1 MKRDLQIN
9 YGVLDDIIAE
19 LHSYKNALVK
29 MNDSLDKVSTF
40 IQTNKGKSVEAWDQ
54 NIDTSK
60 DKIEKYETQIND
72 LLSLFE
78 NYLRDTTVY
87 ISPISRNQMMRV
99 DRNDIWANLKQIDK
113 GMERNVLKALNRS
126 YQTPSSFSSLFEDPT
141 DAEKEASESN
151 RRNMER
157 IQESIRSTRT
167 KLQNNMDDLWE
178 LYNTK
183 IKRFE
188 NVDDAYND
196 LAGNVKKK
204 YTNFFE
210 GVQDIVDSIN
220 NGVDNLVKG
229 LAHSIAGLVEGLVTV
244 AMDVGVV
251 GISGA
256 IPDSIEPAW
265 LKEKADQTVDNYTQ
279 AMIQLLQDPIGVVE
293 SAAQSFTDTVE
304 QEGVMYVTG
313 AALPS
318 LIPSAWAVKGV
329 KGVSKLGSGG
339 KSPKLTG
346 GKPYSKRYFQEKV
359 NAGKAALS
367 KVKMPVF
374 YREQLSTGYSTIPM
388 IGVGSKPLGEI
399 HPQMYTVTEG
409 RIEGSKRASD
419 IKKHMDDVLKRST
432 CSPKELHN
440 YLNNIDSKLAEEF
453 TNTGKWPK
461 DIQIPKDSSV
471 LTADGNIDWSQ
482 VPNGGYVLDEAG
494 NAIKEAYIP
503 KVGEII
509 DRYGANN
516 GRYTSPVK
524 DGIPYSYD
532 QRSLPYVEDSSKYH
546 QYKVVGDFNKISNYI
561 DDASPELKKAVEG
574 YMKKYNLKMDD
585 LTTQAG
591 KIAPGFG
598 SKGYGVQYELPMPVS
613 LLEDLKI
620 LLEVK

>member
-1 MKRDLQIN
+1 VKRDLQIN
-9 YGVLDDIIAE
+9 YGVLDDIIRE
-19 LHSYKNALVK
+19 LHTYKHALVK

-54 NIDTSK
+54 NIDTSR

-78 NYLRDTTVY
+78 NYVQDTTAY

-126 YQTPSSFSSLFEDPT
+126 YQTPSSFSRLFEDPT
-141 DAEKEASESN
+141 DTEKEASESN

-157 IQESIRSTRT
+157 IQESIRTTRN
-167 KLQNNMDDLWE
+167 KLQNKMDDLWE

-210 GVQDIVDSIN
+210 GVQDIADSIN
-220 NGVDNLVKG
+220 KGVDNLVKG

-251 GISGA
+251 GTSGI

-265 LKEKADQTVDNYTQ
+265 LKEKADQTVDNYKQ
-279 AMIQLLQDPIGVVE
+279 AMIQLLQDPIRVAE
-293 SAAQSFTDTVE
+293 SAAQSFTDTIE
-304 QEGVMYVTG
+304 QEGIMYVTG

-318 LIPSAWAVKGV
+318 LIPSALSVKGV

-339 KSPKLTG
+339 KLPKLTG

-359 NAGKAALS
+359 NAGKVALS
-367 KVKMPVF
+367 KVRMPVF

-399 HPQMYTVTEG
+399 RPHMFSLKNGGGSSQKEVEVKGTRKGTEHVGRLKGKEVLLKNIMEKEITYTKRDRQEFKQLRNKFNSSVRKNFLQDLVNDEKKVKQLFDAGLTET
-409 RIEGSKRASD
+409 D
-419 IKKHMDDVLKRST
+419 IKNLKNGLVPDGYQVHHKLPLDDGG
-432 CSPKELHN
+432 
-440 YLNNIDSKLAEEF
+440 
-453 TNTGKWPK
+453 TNDFENLILIKNDPYHK
-461 DIQIPKDSSV
+461 V
-471 LTADGNIDWSQ
+471 LTNSQ
-482 VPNGGYVLDEAG
+482 RDLTKGL
-494 NAIKEAYIP
+494 
-503 KVGEII
+503 KVGDSINI
-509 DRYGANN
+509 NW
-516 GRYTSPVK
+516 P
-524 DGIPYSYD
+524 
-532 QRSLPYVEDSSKYH
+532 LPEGFIY
-546 QYKVVGDFNKISNYI
+546 
-561 DDASPELKKAVEG
+561 PTTKK
-574 YMKKYNLKMDD
+574 
-585 LTTQAG
+585 
-591 KIAPGFG
+591 
-598 SKGYGVQYELPMPVS
+598 
-613 LLEDLKI
+613 
-620 LLEVK
+620 